1 MSQEISQIPGLS
13 WQRWQCRLQR
23 RDKSQLQW
31 HPMEFLYWN
40 PNWISPKVPEI
51 QVSNTQ
57 IQECQISENPKIYND
72 GNADCRG
79 VIKVNCNGTQWNPN
93 SIRPKVA
100 ETSKCQIH
108 KYKNT
113 KYQKKL
119 KNRNIQRLQ
128 CKLRCDKSQLNRSHS
143 VVNIFVHKNSESV
156 YHGFWGILK
165 PNIKS

>member
-1 MSQEISQIPGLS
+1 MI
-13 WQRWQCRLQR
+13 WQCARSKCHR
-23 RDKSQLQW
+23 R
-31 HPMEFLYWN
+31 
-40 PNWISPKVPEI
+40 SPRF
-51 QVSNTQ
+51 QA
-57 IQECQISENPKIYND
+57 YLDND

-100 ETSKCQIH
+100 ETSKFQIH

-113 KYQKKL
+113 KYQEKL

-143 VVNIFVHKNSESV
+143 VVNIFVHKNSDTV
-156 YHGFWGILK
+156 YHGFWGILNRDGHADAEDADSCRIIYK
-165 PNIKS
+165 ANKHIIRGCGCDADDAHRQKLPHGHP